1 MSAMRARL
9 DDQPDTAIIVPP
21 EVQVEAQAQE
31 TIGWRHLFKGRLSS
45 TWKSRQ
51 EQHLGTRRADDN
63 NGDTWMTGLI
73 QVMLQQWF
81 DLWKARNADRHG
93 NDWETTL
100 AAQKRQ
106 AIREVTQIYEQYKDN
121 IEAEHNWLFDVP
133 LLTRIQQPTD
143 SLRQWIN
150 SWHPLLIH
158 CLRESVGC

>member
-1 MSAMRARL
+1 M
-9 DDQPDTAIIVPP
+9 
-21 EVQVEAQAQE
+21 
-31 TIGWRHLFKGRLSS
+31 
-45 TWKSRQ
+45 
-51 EQHLGTRRADDN
+51 
-63 NGDTWMTGLI
+63 
-73 QVMLQQWF
+73 
-81 DLWKARNADRHG
+81 WKARNADRHG

-150 SWHPLLIH
+150 SWHPLIK
-158 CLRESVGC
+158 ESYQT